1 MDQCTFGAGPL
12 RGARGETV
20 SKRPAKESERS
31 GICPFSLA
39 PLTLNV
45 DPDFGA
51 ARADTNFAD
60 YHRELRANVHRS
72 NEFIRRA
79 QPGSVFS
86 RGPKPVESSSQQI
99 LALASEP
106 RSPSACRLYPAL
118 KRTSAGETPFAGAA
132 ISHSRRWP

>member
-20 SKRPAKESERS
+20 SKRPAKESERAR
-31 GICPFSLA
+31 ICPFSFA

-51 ARADTNFAD
+51 ACADTNFAD

-72 NEFIRRA
+72 IEFIRRA
-79 QPGSVFS
+79 RPGSVFNS
-86 RGPKPVESSSQQI
+86 GPKPVEFLKPTGSWLS
-99 LALASEP
+99 
-106 RSPSACRLYPAL
+106 RLNL
-118 KRTSAGETPFAGAA
+118 V
-132 ISHSRRWP
+132 RRRRAD

>member
-20 SKRPAKESERS
+20 SKRPAKESERAR
-31 GICPFSLA
+31 ICPFSFA

-51 ARADTNFAD
+51 ACADTNFAD

-72 NEFIRRA
+72 IEFIRRA
-79 QPGSVFS
+79 RPGLRLQQRPETCRILKPTRSWLS
-86 RGPKPVESSSQQI
+86 RLNLV
-99 LALASEP
+99 
-106 RSPSACRLYPAL
+106 
-118 KRTSAGETPFAGAA
+118 
-132 ISHSRRWP
+132 RRRRAD